1 MITNLLINNFKSL
14 KSVYLKTKRV
24 NLFIG
29 YPNVGKSNVLEAMSF
44 LSPSQSTQRFMDG
57 YIRYDDIEN
66 LFYEND
72 PSEPIIVAS
81 TVASAF
87 LKKESPYSKKFIY
100 GLSTELSPP
109 NFINAAI
116 ESEQSLEYILE

>member
-29 YPNVGKSNVLEAMSF
+29 YPNVGKSNVLEAMSL
-44 LSPSQSTQRFMDG
+44 LSPSQPTHRFMDG

-72 PSEPIIVAS
+72 PSEPILVTTSI
-81 TVASAF
+81 ASAF
-87 LKKESPYSKKFIY
+87 IKHESIYSKKFIF
-100 GLSTELSPP
+100 GLSTEESPA
-109 NFINAAI
+109 NYIENLAAKAY
-116 ESEQSLEYILE
+116 SLESHF